1 MPVRQSLW
9 WSTCLVTPSAQGSVV
24 CVCVRIGVCVC
35 VCVYM
40 CVCVCVCACTFLLCD
55 NSSVFMCVYVKNNVC
70 LSTPLCMYACSS
82 VSVFIYQCVSLQCV
96 WFYLSVKPTLNAR
109 MIVLMCVCV
118 CVCVC
123 VWFCLYEGAVP
134 RAQMMFFLSVI
145 PSQVILLADI
155 LPTLLIKSTAPFYI
169 QRIPYRWVSVPTS

>member
-1 MPVRQSLW
+1 M
-9 WSTCLVTPSAQGSVV
+9 
-24 CVCVRIGVCVC
+24 
-35 VCVYM
+35 
-40 CVCVCVCACTFLLCD
+40 CVCACIFLLCD
-55 NSSVFMCVYVKNNVC
+55 SCSVFMCVYVKNNVC
-70 LSTPLCMYACSS
+70 LSTPYQRVCMHARA
-82 VSVFIYQCVSLQCV
+82 SVFIYQCVSLQCV
-96 WFYLSVKPTLNAR
+96 WFYLSVKPTLNAW

-123 VWFCLYEGAVP
+123 VNVVVWVWFCLCEGPVP

-169 QRIPYRWVSVPTS
+169 QRISYRWVSVVRCARYLFDASVTSWILMSCQMQSHLWMKKCYFR